1 MDSQTHETTPVVR
14 PFRINVPE
22 EDLDDLRQRIA
33 ATRLRPRVRL
43 RPNPTTELTA
53 RNETPVKEEQHMETT
68 GNLTSVPLNRR
79 SFLKAG
85 LAATGALTVGTG
97 SLEHATAA
105 SAQATVLTAGDAAM
119 LQFLAAGEA
128 LEADFYIQY
137 NELGGIRDNEIP
149 GGTGNR
155 EYTKRLNGID
165 PNFSQY
171 IHDTAD
177 DEISH
182 QNFLNAYLVANG
194 AEAVDMEPFRTLPGS
209 TATGSSRKLRLTNL
223 MHLTVDT
230 SWWTR
235 YRSRTNN
242 PDVNPTM
249 FEQAVPDLHNGQ
261 FTAIPRTDADLLLG
275 DKHIQAIAN
284 TAAYHIPTV
293 EQGGGSL
300 RLAMAL
306 KATSVEVLR
315 LLISMGPIELMHF
328 QTWSETAGH
337 APPLT
342 DPTNGLTFPD
352 LNSGVDPNNGATGA
366 AIQEMFQTN
375 LIMPEPCPFIDASLP
390 VCSVVRPTNATATGA
405 LKFLTAMGLF
415 IGQSDAFFTFMTNLA
430 KAADAAQRGV

>member
-1 MDSQTHETTPVVR
+1 VQ
-14 PFRINVPE
+14 
-22 EDLDDLRQRIA
+22 DD
-33 ATRLRPRVRL
+33 
-43 RPNPTTELTA
+43 
-53 RNETPVKEEQHMETT
+53 
-68 GNLTSVPLNRR
+68 GNLISRR
-79 SFLKAG
+79 HDRRGFLKTG
-85 LAATGALTVGTG
+85 LAATGAATVGTA
-97 SLEHATAA
+97 LLARATAA
-105 SAQATVLTAGDAAM
+105 SAQTGSLTTGDVAM

-128 LEADFYIQY
+128 LEADFYTQY
-137 NELGGIRDNEIP
+137 NELGGIRDSEVP

-155 EYTKRLNGID
+155 EYTKRLNRID

-182 QNFLNAYLVANG
+182 QNFLNAYLIANG
-194 AEAVDMEPFRTLPGS
+194 AQAVDMEPFRTLPGS
-209 TATGSSRKLRLTNL
+209 TATGSSGRLRLTNL
-223 MHLTVDT
+223 MQLTVDT

-235 YRSRTNN
+235 YRSSTNN
-242 PDVNPTM
+242 PDLNPTT

-261 FTAIPRTDADLLLG
+261 FTAIPRTDADLRG
-275 DKHIQAIAN
+275 HGHIQAIAN

-328 QTWSETAGH
+328 QTWSETAGQ

-352 LNSGVDPNNGATGA
+352 LNCGVDPNNGATGA
-366 AIQEMFQTN
+366 AVEEMFQTN

-390 VCSVVRPTNATATGA
+390 VCSVVRPTIATATGA

-415 IGQSDAFFTFMTNLA
+415 IGQSTAFFTFMTNLA
-430 KAADAAQRGV
+430 TAADAAQRGV